1 VKRTTCLAYFGSLVI
16 FSRASL
22 GCANEEYV
30 IPEAPAGPGVTD
42 VVAPPAR
49 NAVVAPS
56 RDELIARWQLPSSS
70 PWLPYE
76 KLTLPSVL
84 AETPEALPM
93 PNVDDLEEVRLAR
106 VAGARIAEEGLPD
119 DAVWFVDLPG
129 AASVAFAWSLGRY
142 SPAAI
147 AAIPTFNNWPADNE
161 LVPAEETLAA
171 MIAMPPR
178 LPTEADVGA
187 RPVFLL
193 DAWRLAYKEET
204 IDDATLDNRYMLTPA
219 DLPSAAVLREQGI
232 TQVIYVVGSDDILD
246 EEDDLNEVFAEYE
259 DAGITISL
267 VDLHSLA
274 SAREEWGARSLHVRR
289 RATVVNDPRFYRR
302 SHGGFGGA
310 HLVPVPV
317 GHAYGGG
324 MFRAGG

>member
-30 IPEAPAGPGVTD
+30 IPEEPAGPGVTN
-42 VVAPPAR
+42 VVAPPQR
-49 NAVVAPS
+49 GVIVAPS

-93 PNVDDLEEVRLAR
+93 PNVDDLDEVRLAR
-106 VAGARIAEEGLPD
+106 VAGARVAADGLPD
-119 DAVWFVDLPG
+119 DAAWFVDLPG
-129 AASVAFAWSLGRY
+129 AASVAFAWSLARY
-142 SPAAI
+142 SPATI

-161 LVPAEETLAA
+161 LVPAEDTLAA
-171 MIAMPPR
+171 MIAMRPR
-178 LPTEADVGA
+178 LPTEADIGA

-193 DAWRLAYKEET
+193 DAWRLAYKDET
-204 IDDATLDNRYMLTPA
+204 IDASTIDNRYMLTPA
-219 DLPSAAVLREQGI
+219 DFPSAAVLREQGI
-232 TQVIYVVGSDDILD
+232 SQVIYVVGSDDILD
-246 EEDDLNEVFAEYE
+246 EEDDLNELFAQYE
-259 DAGITISL
+259 EAGIAICL
-267 VDLHSLA
+267 VDLHTLA
-274 SAREEWGARSLHVRR
+274 SAPERWAARYLEVRR
-289 RATVVNDPRFYRR
+289 RATVVHDPRFYRR

-310 HLVPVPV
+310 HLVPTLT
-317 GHAYGGG
+317 GYGRGG
-324 MFRAGG
+324 MFHGGG